1 LPLEIFDPSQ
11 GPPLIILS
19 LTQLNIKYY
28 ARKNIIKRF
37 MKPLAE
43 KLRPQNLDE
52 FFGQR
57 HLLDEDCPL
66 RQGLEKGQLHSMILW
81 GPSGTGKTTLARII
95 AGYVEG
101 HFAQIS
107 AVLDGV
113 KELRAVI
120 ENAKKF
126 QNIGQKTVLFVDE
139 IHRFNKAQ
147 QDGFLPHIESGLIT
161 LIGATTE
168 NPSFE
173 LNRALLSR
181 MSVYVLK
188 VLSAEELAQILQ
200 RALAHEGLEAMDGE
214 ARALVI
220 KVSGGD
226 ARRLINIVEQV
237 ALAKLAV
244 LDKVSMGVLLQ
255 EKISAF
261 DKGGDIFY
269 QQLSAFHKSV
279 RGSSPDGALYW
290 MARML
295 VAGCDT
301 KTIARRLLAI
311 ASEDIGNADPRAL
324 EITLNAWQ
332 IFERVG
338 AKEGNRAIAQAAVY
352 CAVAP
357 KSNAIYKAFNQ
368 AMSAARE
375 SSDLAVPKHLCN
387 APTGLMDE
395 LGYGEGYRYAHD
407 EVDGFAKG
415 QSYFPKEMGEQIY
428 YEPVDRGLEIK
439 ISDKLKQLRSEK

>member
-1 LPLEIFDPSQ
+1 
-11 GPPLIILS
+11 
-19 LTQLNIKYY
+19 
-28 ARKNIIKRF
+28 

-43 KLRPQNLDE
+43 DLRPQTLDD
-52 FFGQR
+52 FFGQS
-57 HLLDEDCPL
+57 HLLNDNHPL
-66 RQGLEKGQLHSMILW
+66 KQAINRQQLHSMILW

-95 AGYVEG
+95 ASQVDG
-101 HFAQIS
+101 HFAQMS

-113 KELRAVI
+113 KELRVVV

-126 QNIGQKTVLFVDE
+126 QNIGQKTLLFVDE

-181 MSVYVLK
+181 LSVYVLNP
-188 VLSAEELAQILQ
+188 LSVQELSQILD
-200 RALAHEGLEAMDGE
+200 RALTHEQLELNDKE
-214 ARALVI
+214 
-220 KVSGGD
+220 VSTQIINASSGD
-226 ARRLINIVEQV
+226 ARRLINIVEQI
-237 ALAKLAV
+237 ALAKLAI
-244 LDKVSMGVLLQ
+244 LDTQSVGQLLQ
-255 EKISAF
+255 DKISVF

-295 VAGCDT
+295 VAGCDP

-324 EITLNAWQ
+324 EVTLN
-332 IFERVG
+332 R
-338 AKEGNRAIAQAAVY
+338 
-352 CAVAP
+352 
-357 KSNAIYKAFNQ
+357 
-368 AMSAARE
+368 
-375 SSDLAVPKHLCN
+375 
-387 APTGLMDE
+387 
-395 LGYGEGYRYAHD
+395 
-407 EVDGFAKG
+407 
-415 QSYFPKEMGEQIY
+415 
-428 YEPVDRGLEIK
+428 LEA
-439 ISDKLKQLRSEK
+439 

>member
-1 LPLEIFDPSQ
+1 MQ
-11 GPPLIILS
+11 
-19 LTQLNIKYY
+19 
-28 ARKNIIKRF
+28 
-37 MKPLAE
+37 PLAE
-43 KLRPQNLDE
+43 NLRPQTLE
-52 FFGQR
+52 VFFGQS
-57 HLLDEDCPL
+57 HLLSGVHPL
-66 RQGLEKGQLHSMILW
+66 KQAIDNKRLHSMILW

-95 AGYVEG
+95 CKQVEG
-101 HFAQIS
+101 HFAQMS

-113 KELRAVI
+113 KELRMVV

-181 MSVYVLK
+181 LSVHVLEPLN
-188 VLSAEELAQILQ
+188 VVELMQILQ
-200 RALAHEGLEAMDGE
+200 RALVHENLTLMCEDAQQCIVN
-214 ARALVI
+214 AA
-220 KVSGGD
+220 GGD
-226 ARRLINIVEQV
+226 ARRLINIVEKI
-237 ALAKLAV
+237 ALAKLDK
-244 LDKVSMGVLLQ
+244 LDVASVGQLLQ

-295 VAGCDT
+295 VAGCDA
-301 KTIARRLLAI
+301 KIIARRLLAI
-311 ASEDIGNADPRAL
+311 ASEDVGNADPRAL
-324 EITLNAWQ
+324 EITLNAWNLY
-332 IFERVG
+332 ERVG

-368 AMSAARE
+368 AMRE
-375 SSDLAVPKHLCN
+375 AKETGDLPVPKHLCN
-387 APTGLMDE
+387 APTDLMNT
-395 LGYGEGYRYAHD
+395 LGYGENYRYAHD
-407 EVDGFAKG
+407 EVGGIAKG
-415 QSYFPKEMGEQIY
+415 QTYFPKGLGEQVY
-428 YEPVDRGLEIK
+428 YQPVDRGLEIK
-439 ISDKLKQLRSEK
+439 IRDKLQQLKGVE

>member
-1 LPLEIFDPSQ
+1 
-11 GPPLIILS
+11 
-19 LTQLNIKYY
+19 
-28 ARKNIIKRF
+28 

-43 KLRPQNLDE
+43 NLRPQNLAD
-52 FFGQR
+52 FFGQS
-57 HLLDEDCPL
+57 HLLNDNHPL
-66 RQGLEKGQLHSMILW
+66 KQAIDNQQLHSMILW

-95 AGYVEG
+95 ARQVDG
-101 HFAQIS
+101 HFEQMS

-113 KELRAVI
+113 KELRAVV

-126 QNIGQKTVLFVDE
+126 QNIGKKTLLFVDE

-181 MSVYVLK
+181 LSVYVLNP
-188 VLSAEELAQILQ
+188 LNAEELHQIL
-200 RALAHEGLEAMDGE
+200 D
-214 ARALVI
+214 RALVHENI
-220 KVSGGD
+220 ALTDKETRSKLINASSGD
-226 ARRLINIVEQV
+226 ARRLVNIVEQI
-237 ALAKLAV
+237 ALAKLDR
-244 LDKVSMGVLLQ
+244 LDSDSVGRLLQ

-279 RGSSPDGALYW
+279 RGSSADGALYW

-295 VAGCDT
+295 VGGCDP

-324 EITLNAWQ
+324 EITLNAWNV
-332 IFERVG
+332 FDRVG
-338 AKEGNRAIAQAAVY
+338 EKEGNRAIAQAAVY
-352 CAVAP
+352 CAIAP

-368 AMSAARE
+368 AMSEAKDTC
-375 SSDLAVPKHLCN
+375 DLPVPKHLCN
-387 APTGLMDE
+387 APTGLMND

-407 EVDGFAKG
+407 EVDGVSHG
-415 QSYFPKEMGEQIY
+415 QTYFPDKLGEQQY
-428 YEPVDRGLEIK
+428 YVPTDRGLEIK
-439 ISDKLKQLRSEK
+439 ISEKLKTLRQKK